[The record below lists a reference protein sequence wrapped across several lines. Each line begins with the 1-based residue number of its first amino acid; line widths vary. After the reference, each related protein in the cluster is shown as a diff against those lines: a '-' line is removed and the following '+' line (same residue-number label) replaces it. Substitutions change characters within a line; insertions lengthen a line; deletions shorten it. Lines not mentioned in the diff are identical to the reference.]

1 MKYILDT
8 NTVSHLLK
16 QHPQIKQHIQ
26 SKPMSSLCISSIT
39 EAELHFGLAK
49 RPKILKL
56 HQLVHEFLIRVKV
69 LAWDSDTAKC
79 YALLRADIQQQGKVL
94 APLDLL
100 IATHALQYN
109 ATLITNDRAF
119 LQVENLKVD
128 DWLEPSP
135 KD

>member
-16 QHPQIKQHIQ
+16 KHPKVKQRIQ
-26 SKPMSSLCISSIT
+26 SKPMSSIYISSIT

-49 RPKILKL
+49 RPKATTL
-56 HQLVHEFLIRVKV
+56 HQLVHEFLIRVKI
-69 LAWDSDTAKC
+69 LSWDSDTAK
-79 YALLRADIQQQGKVL
+79 YYGSLRANIQQQGKAL

-100 IATHALQYN
+100 IAAHALQYK
-109 ATLITNDRAF
+109 ATLITNDKAF
-119 LQVENLKVD
+119 RQIDALKIE
-128 DWLEPSP
+128 DWLEPFS

>member
-16 QHPQIKQHIQ
+16 KHPEVKQRIQ
-26 SKPMSSLCISSIT
+26 SKPMSSIYISSIT

-49 RPKILKL
+49 RPKAITL
-56 HQLVHEFLIRVKV
+56 HQLVHEFLIRVKI
-69 LAWDSDTAKC
+69 LSWDSDTAKC
-79 YALLRADIQQQGKVL
+79 YGSLRANIQQQGKAL

-100 IATHALQYN
+100 IAAHAQQYN
-109 ATLITNDRAF
+109 ATLITNDKAF
-119 LQVENLKVD
+119 RQIDALKIE
-128 DWLEPSP
+128 DWLETFF

>member
-16 QHPQIKQHIQ
+16 KHPEVKQRIQ
-26 SKPMSSLCISSIT
+26 SKPISSMYISSIT

-49 RPKILKL
+49 RPNALKL

-69 LAWDSDTAKC
+69 LSWDSDTAKC
-79 YALLRADIQQQGKVL
+79 YGLLRANIQQQGKAL

-100 IATHALQYN
+100 IATHALQYK
-109 ATLITNDRAF
+109 ATLITNDKAF
-119 LQVENLKVD
+119 RQIETLKIE
-128 DWLEPSP
+128 DWLEPLP